1 MAARACASRA
11 RVAIE
16 GWGKPARTNTR
27 ATGYV
32 CTRATSERPGAT
44 CARTPRWLISSQISL
59 LDCGAARW
67 SMPATPSPHP
77 FLPSLSVTLPSPPL
91 PPIRA
96 AFSLANSSPLCRAR
110 FDRLVASLSR
120 LWPLWNGTMRPPAPP
135 PHADVPRGH
144 TRGARNIIVTQLS
157 IVSGVKWR
165 REPRILLMI
174 VVPALR
180 NLNRTGLD
188 SSRPFVSPSSSSFLF
203 FLSLDIL
210 YFFFLF
216 PLFFFFSF
224 LWREWKLAEE
234 ESCNLNI
241 RRRLTC

>member
-1 MAARACASRA
+1 MVHASHP
-11 RVAIE
+11 V
-16 GWGKPARTNTR
+16 P
-27 ATGYV
+27 
-32 CTRATSERPGAT
+32 P
-44 CARTPRWLISSQISL
+44 PLSSVPL
-59 LDCGAARW
+59 C
-67 SMPATPSPHP
+67 H
-77 FLPSLSVTLPSPPL
+77 PPL
-91 PPIRA
+91 PCRRFEQLSLSPIHR
-96 AFSLANSSPLCRAR
+96 LSSVALVSIDSSRLCRA
-110 FDRLVASLSR
+110 
-120 LWPLWNGTMRPPAPP
+120 WPLWNGTMRPPAPP

>member
-1 MAARACASRA
+1 MVHASHP
-11 RVAIE
+11 V
-16 GWGKPARTNTR
+16 P
-27 ATGYV
+27 
-32 CTRATSERPGAT
+32 P
-44 CARTPRWLISSQISL
+44 PLSSVPL
-59 LDCGAARW
+59 C
-67 SMPATPSPHP
+67 H
-77 FLPSLSVTLPSPPL
+77 PPL
-91 PPIRA
+91 PCRRFEQLSLSPIHR
-96 AFSLANSSPLCRAR
+96 LSSVALVSIDSSRLCRA
-110 FDRLVASLSR
+110 
-120 LWPLWNGTMRPPAPP
+120 WPLWNGTMRPPAPP

-188 SSRPFVSPSSSSFLF
+188 SSLTLCFSVFFFFVF
-203 FLSLDIL
+203 FLSLSI
-210 YFFFLF
+210 FCI
-216 PLFFFFSF
+216 FFFFSF
-224 LWREWKLAEE
+224 FRFYGGKREWKLVEQ